1 MTITTEERGGRL
13 DFSDISTGR
22 KIPPVHPGEILRE
35 EFIEA
40 FGLNSRK
47 LAAALDVP
55 PNRISEIVAGR
66 RDITAETALLLA
78 RYFGTTPD
86 FWLNLQKDYD
96 LRVARR
102 EHGKKIAR
110 VKPLVE
116 AA

>member
-1 MTITTEERGGRL
+1 MSTNTERRGGRP
-13 DFSDISTGR
+13 DFSDVSTGR

-35 EFIEA
+35 EFIAA

-47 LAAALDVP
+47 LAAAIDVP
-55 PNRISEIVAGR
+55 ANRITEIVAGR

-78 RYFGTTPD
+78 AYFGTTAD
-86 FWLNLQKDYD
+86 FWVNLQKDYD

-102 EHGKKIAR
+102 EHAKKIAR
-110 VKPLVE
+110 VKPLAK